1 MAYRQINEDR
11 WPSCTPLVWDR
22 PEDERG
28 GRESDKGLICFVGR
42 FRNTQSSRVGA
53 RFGVGTHGSIKSE
66 AGRNPLPPEV
76 ALAFPVDDRFG
87 SIATEIG
94 YLRHVRFIPDSG
106 STADVAALRTRAD
119 CGLG

>member
-1 MAYRQINEDR
+1 MHSVHVGSPGGRTA
-11 WPSCTPLVWDR
+11 
-22 PEDERG
+22 
-28 GRESDKGLICFVGR
+28 GRESDKGPICLVGR
-42 FRNTQSSRVGA
+42 FRNTQSSPVGA

-66 AGRNPLPPEV
+66 AGRNPLPLEV

-94 YLRHVRFIPDSG
+94 YLRHGRFIPDSV